1 VAVEDEVNKEQQ
13 VATNDKENEQVM
25 VQGTF
30 NDIFVDGTL
39 YIRELTTSERYVLD
53 ETNHDITV
61 DFNNM
66 SEEVTTETV
75 VTPIENELKRGGIEL
90 VKIEM
95 GSETENR
102 LDGAEYKLVAV
113 DDIKGETEVGRFTTV
128 NGMIHIEDLEY
139 GHYYL
144 EETKAPEGFILD
156 ATRIV
161 VELFGNQNHIVKQIF
176 AENEKI
182 PFVKTTLMEQGT
194 NNKEIHAEKTTLVDV
209 VAYKD
214 LIIGQEY
221 TINGQ
226 VINKATQEV
235 IATSSVTFVAEQK
248 DGTINVVFEVDASK
262 LQGQDIVAFE
272 SLSHNGVEIAVHNDL
287 EDKDQTVKVTKPE
300 VKTTLMEQGTNNKE
314 IHAEKV
320 TLVDTVAYKDLIVG
334 QEYTVNGQ
342 VVNKETQE
350 VIATS
355 SVTFVAEQ
363 KDGTINVVFEVDA
376 SKLQGQ
382 DIVAFESLSHNG
394 VEIAVHNDL
403 EDKDQ
408 TVKVTKPEVKT
419 TLMEQGT
426 NNKEIHAEKTT
437 LVDVVEYK
445 DLVIGQEYTVNGQVV
460 NKETQEVIATSSV
473 TFVAEQKDG
482 TINVVFEVDASKLQG
497 QDIVAFE
504 SLSHNGVEIAVH
516 NDLEDKDQT
525 IKVTKPEVKTTLME
539 QGTNNKEIHAEK
551 VTLVD
556 TVAYKD
562 LIIGQEY
569 TINGQVVNKETQEVI
584 ATSSVTF
591 VAEQKDGTIN
601 VVFEVDASKLAGKD
615 IVAFESLS
623 HNGVEIAVH
632 NDLEDKDQTVTVT
645 HPEVKTTLMEQ
656 GTNNKEIH
664 AEKTTLVDV
673 VAYKDLIIGQEYTVN
688 GQVVNKETQE
698 VIATSSVTFVTE
710 QKDGTINVMFEVD
723 ASELAGKDIV
733 AFESL
738 SHNGVEI
745 AVHND
750 LEDKDQTI
758 TVTHPEVKTTLMEQ
772 DTNNKEIHAEK
783 TTLVDVVAYKDLIV
797 GQEYT
802 INGQVV
808 NKETQEVIATSSV
821 TFVAEQKDGTINVVF
836 EVDASELAGKDI
848 VAFESLS
855 HNGVEIA
862 VHNDL
867 EDKDQTV
874 KVTKPEV
881 KTTLMEQGTNNK
893 EIHAEK
899 TTLVDVVAYKDLIV
913 GQEYTINGQVVNKET
928 QEVIATSSVTFVA
941 EQRNGTINVVFE
953 VDTSEL
959 AGKDI
964 VAFESLSHN
973 GVEIAVHNDLEDK
986 DQTIKVTKPE
996 VKTTLM
1002 EQGTNNKEIHAEK
1015 VTLVD
1020 TVAYKDLIIGQEY
1033 TINGQVVNK
1042 ETQEVIATSSVT
1054 FVAEQKDGTVNVVFE
1069 VDASKLQGK
1078 DIVAFES
1085 LSHNGVEI
1093 AVHNDLEDKNQTVK
1107 VLQEELPQTS
1117 TKSSL
1122 AMVSVAL
1129 LVMLVGITEFLRYK
1143 TNRK

>member
-1 VAVEDEVNKEQQ
+1 
-13 VATNDKENEQVM
+13 
-25 VQGTF
+25 
-30 NDIFVDGTL
+30 
-39 YIRELTTSERYVLD
+39 
-53 ETNHDITV
+53 
-61 DFNNM
+61 
-66 SEEVTTETV
+66 
-75 VTPIENELKRGGIEL
+75 
-90 VKIEM
+90 
-95 GSETENR
+95 
-102 LDGAEYKLVAV
+102 
-113 DDIKGETEVGRFTTV
+113 
-128 NGMIHIEDLEY
+128 
-139 GHYYL
+139 
-144 EETKAPEGFILD
+144 
-156 ATRIV
+156 
-161 VELFGNQNHIVKQIF
+161 
-176 AENEKI
+176 
-182 PFVKTTLMEQGT
+182 
-194 NNKEIHAEKTTLVDV
+194 
-209 VAYKD
+209 
-214 LIIGQEY
+214 
-221 TINGQ
+221 
-226 VINKATQEV
+226 
-235 IATSSVTFVAEQK
+235 
-248 DGTINVVFEVDASK
+248 
-262 LQGQDIVAFE
+262 
-272 SLSHNGVEIAVHNDL
+272 
-287 EDKDQTVKVTKPE
+287 
-300 VKTTLMEQGTNNKE
+300 
-314 IHAEKV
+314 
-320 TLVDTVAYKDLIVG
+320 
-334 QEYTVNGQ
+334 
-342 VVNKETQE
+342 
-350 VIATS
+350 
-355 SVTFVAEQ
+355 
-363 KDGTINVVFEVDA
+363 
-376 SKLQGQ
+376 
-382 DIVAFESLSHNG
+382 
-394 VEIAVHNDL
+394 
-403 EDKDQ
+403 
-408 TVKVTKPEVKT
+408 
-419 TLMEQGT
+419 
-426 NNKEIHAEKTT
+426 
-437 LVDVVEYK
+437 
-445 DLVIGQEYTVNGQVV
+445 
-460 NKETQEVIATSSV
+460 
-473 TFVAEQKDG
+473 
-482 TINVVFEVDASKLQG
+482 
-497 QDIVAFE
+497 
-504 SLSHNGVEIAVH
+504 
-516 NDLEDKDQT
+516 
-525 IKVTKPEVKTTLME
+525 KTTLME